1 MPLRLVEPEPPLAAL
16 PPDLLLLRQ
25 TVYLLRKQ
33 KTQVLQPGMLHAQ
46 PLWGGIAIMDKAQF
60 EREKERGAMIAIARQ
75 MLRRKLI
82 TQEEYR
88 KLTQAL
94 AQGIYPKTNRSP
106 V

>member
-1 MPLRLVEPEPPLAAL
+1 
-16 PPDLLLLRQ
+16 
-25 TVYLLRKQ
+25 
-33 KTQVLQPGMLHAQ
+33 
-46 PLWGGIAIMDKAQF
+46 MDKAQF

-94 AQGIYPKTNRSP
+94 APKTNRSP

>member
-1 MPLRLVEPEPPLAAL
+1 
-16 PPDLLLLRQ
+16 
-25 TVYLLRKQ
+25 
-33 KTQVLQPGMLHAQ
+33 
-46 PLWGGIAIMDKAQF
+46 MDKAQF

>member
-1 MPLRLVEPEPPLAAL
+1 
-16 PPDLLLLRQ
+16 
-25 TVYLLRKQ
+25 
-33 KTQVLQPGMLHAQ
+33 
-46 PLWGGIAIMDKAQF
+46 MDKAQF
-60 EREKERGAMIAIARQ
+60 EREKERGAVIAIARQ

-94 AQGIYPKTNRSP
+94 AQEQRPASDPSP